1 MLMIDALIEE
11 ADTANKT
18 IKKQLLVTKPELSRV
33 SEDLSAIVDNMHAS
47 LDEIDRV
54 DQLIFPLLQLEDPY
68 LRVPT
73 IRKNPDAGSDDED
86 EDEDERLIRYVE
98 TIDRLIS

>member
-1 MLMIDALIEE
+1 MILIDALIEE

-18 IKKQLLVTKPELSRV
+18 IKKQTLVTQPELSKV
-33 SEDLSAIVDNMHAS
+33 SEDLSAIVDNMHGS

-54 DQLIFPLLQLEDPY
+54 DQLIFPLLQLEDPF

-73 IRKNPDAGSDDED
+73 IRPGGEPGDED
-86 EDEDERLIRYVE
+86 KEDKDENEVLID
-98 TIDRLIS
+98 TSI